1 VALGRSVRV
10 QTGAAVVAVRAGGLL
25 LWDTVERAG
34 ETGSGGH
41 GATGDAGWQAGAW
54 DEQTHEQTQRDEQ
67 SQKAKH
73 EQSLGRDKLRGS
85 GRAVEG
91 AVAGRGTPP
100 VGPRP
105 SLMTTVFAGL
115 GGGEGVGASGGRR
128 RGWPEAGRGPGW
140 PPDAGIRDAA
150 AWWPPSS
157 GYISS
162 GALTVGARALS
173 VSARAFSVSA
183 GACWPLPSQSTSGFK
198 QA

>member
-1 VALGRSVRV
+1 MLPGGSWPRQKKTAACVFRR
-10 QTGAAVVAVRAGGLL
+10 GAAVVAVRAGGLAAL

-34 ETGSGGH
+34 EIDRVGRARCNGGRRMANRRV
-41 GATGDAGWQAGAW
+41 GRANTRKNTKGRTITQSKTRTITRTR
-54 DEQTHEQTQRDEQ
+54 QTM
-67 SQKAKH
+67 
-73 EQSLGRDKLRGS
+73 GLR

-115 GGGEGVGASGGRR
+115 GGGEGVGASI
-128 RGWPEAGRGPGW
+128 RGSIAAAWPEGGGG

-157 GYISS
+157 SFISS
-162 GALTVGARALS
+162 RAL
-173 VSARAFSVSA
+173 AH
-183 GACWPLPSQSTSGFK
+183 TK
-198 QA
+198 I